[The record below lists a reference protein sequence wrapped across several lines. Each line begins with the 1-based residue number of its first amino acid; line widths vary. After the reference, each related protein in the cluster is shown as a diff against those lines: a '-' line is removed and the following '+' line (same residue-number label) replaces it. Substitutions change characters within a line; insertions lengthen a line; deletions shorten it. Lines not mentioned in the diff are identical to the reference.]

1 MIRSPFFYVGDK
13 YKLIPQILPLFPKK
27 IELYVEPFLGG
38 GSSFLSVEAN
48 KYLLNDV
55 DKNVVL
61 LHKFLISHSNN
72 PKSFIENLF
81 SLIETYKLSFS
92 YKSNQITQKLKSE
105 FPKTYFA
112 EFNKQNYIQMRD
124 DYNRTANPSLLYLLL
139 IYGFNH
145 MIRFNKDGL
154 FNLPVGNV
162 DFNKNVYNS
171 LINYFQITSSRKI
184 QIFSDDFQSFLTD
197 KVFPRNTFIYLDPP
211 YLISS
216 SEYNKLWKIED
227 ETRLYEVLNNLNNK
241 GINFGITNLA
251 SHYGRENTLFVNFS
265 KKYKVKEVKSNYI
278 SFNNNHIKSNSLELF
293 VYNYKNE

>member
-55 DKNVVL
+55 DKNVIL

-72 PKSFIENLF
+72 PKGFVENLF

-92 YKSNQITQKLKSE
+92 YKSNQIPQKLKIE

-112 EFNKQNYIQMRD
+112 EYNKQKYKQMRD

-171 LINYFQITSSRKI
+171 LINYFQITSRRKI
-184 QIFSDDFQSFLTD
+184 QFFNEDFQTFLTE

-216 SEYNKLWKIED
+216 SEYNKIWKIED
-227 ETRLYEVLNNLNNK
+227 ETRLYEVLNNLNYK
-241 GINFGITNLA
+241 GIKFGITNLV
-251 SHYGRENTLFVNFS
+251 SHYGRENTLFLNFS

-293 VYNYKNE
+293 VYNYKDE